1 MTFTQL
7 SFLSAFLPL
16 FLLAGILTRGKR
28 ISPNFHIASGLIFLL
43 LWGVVPA
50 AIFVGFIA
58 LNALVMGLKGKT
70 RVIWAVLLNL
80 GFIALY
86 KLLPFWGRESWSFH
100 VPLGISYAALQ
111 ALSFH
116 INQEKGSVVQLAH
129 YLLFL
134 PKLPMGPITAYQD
147 FVNQPQ
153 ERAERLEDLYQG
165 LCRIILGLS
174 KKLLVTDRLALLTQ
188 TLKTAAPQDQGI
200 ALAVLAA
207 LIFPL
212 QLYLDFSGYT
222 DIALG
227 MARTVGYRL
236 PENFRQPFRA
246 ESLRDF
252 WRRWHQS
259 LTNWIGRYVY
269 IPLGGSRRG
278 TARTAMNTVIVYVLI
293 ALWHGVS
300 AGFLLWGLWNALLIL
315 LERRQF
321 IQPARWPKALRR
333 VYVYMSAVVGFAF
346 FMMAGTGPAGFSA
359 FTKLGTPALA
369 LAQLRPGVVLAVA
382 LAVLIVLLEGRGLMQ
397 RLPKFARHT
406 ALLILL
412 ALCLLATAGGSHLP
426 FLYAAF

>member
-174 KKLLVTDRLALLTQ
+174 KKLLVADRLALLTQ

-212 QLYLDFSGYT
+212 QSTLIFPAIPTSRW
-222 DIALG
+222 A
-227 MARTVGYRL
+227 
-236 PENFRQPFRA
+236 
-246 ESLRDF
+246 
-252 WRRWHQS
+252 WR
-259 LTNWIGRYVY
+259 
-269 IPLGGSRRG
+269 
-278 TARTAMNTVIVYVLI
+278 
-293 ALWHGVS
+293 
-300 AGFLLWGLWNALLIL
+300 
-315 LERRQF
+315 
-321 IQPARWPKALRR
+321 ARWVTGCRRTSASPSARKACGISGAAGTKASQTGLAGMYISRWAARAGGQRALR
-333 VYVYMSAVVGFAF
+333 
-346 FMMAGTGPAGFSA
+346 
-359 FTKLGTPALA
+359 
-369 LAQLRPGVVLAVA
+369 
-382 LAVLIVLLEGRGLMQ
+382 
-397 RLPKFARHT
+397 
-406 ALLILL
+406 
-412 ALCLLATAGGSHLP
+412 
-426 FLYAAF
+426 